1 MASRGNGMSGRT
13 VDIAGI
19 IEGQKINPFWVRL
32 LVVSCFV
39 TFFDGYDMQVIAF
52 ASIYIAPDLH
62 LTRTMLGEIF
72 SIGIVG
78 TLVGGILLGFVADK
92 VGRRP
97 TIIFAV
103 LSFAV
108 LTFAMGFARTYEQ
121 FMILR
126 FLNGITIGGAIPLCW
141 ALNVEYA
148 PRSARATVVTIIMMG
163 YSLGGGICGPIA
175 VWLEPK
181 FGWPAVFFFG
191 GIGSLVSAALVWLAL
206 PESIRFLTAQNKRP
220 DLIAK
225 ILRRLAP
232 KEAIPE
238 GATFVL
244 GDERKEAPK
253 FKFGDLFEGPLRVIT
268 PLLWATYVVSSSA
281 VWFKANWAPVV
292 LTDMGF
298 SRPEAAL
305 AASLT
310 SLAGALGGLALMRF
324 TDRMGPISIASLPLI
339 GVPLLLFA
347 AYGPIGGP
355 PFIILNT
362 VIGFCIV
369 GAHTGVTS
377 INSVYYPSAI
387 RANGAGW
394 VSSVGKI
401 GSIAGPLIGG
411 LVLSTTMPAR
421 YTFALLAITQ
431 VLLALFV
438 GALGLYHGYVGRK
451 RAAEPAVTM
460 VATT

>member
-1 MASRGNGMSGRT
+1 
-13 VDIAGI
+13 
-19 IEGQKINPFWVRL
+19 
-32 LVVSCFV
+32 
-39 TFFDGYDMQVIAF
+39 
-52 ASIYIAPDLH
+52 
-62 LTRTMLGEIF
+62 
-72 SIGIVG
+72 
-78 TLVGGILLGFVADK
+78 
-92 VGRRP
+92 
-97 TIIFAV
+97 
-103 LSFAV
+103 
-108 LTFAMGFARTYEQ
+108 
-121 FMILR
+121 
-126 FLNGITIGGAIPLCW
+126 
-141 ALNVEYA
+141 
-148 PRSARATVVTIIMMG
+148 
-163 YSLGGGICGPIA
+163 
-175 VWLEPK
+175 
-181 FGWPAVFFFG
+181 
-191 GIGSLVSAALVWLAL
+191 
-206 PESIRFLTAQNKRP
+206 
-220 DLIAK
+220 
-225 ILRRLAP
+225 
-232 KEAIPE
+232 
-238 GATFVL
+238 
-244 GDERKEAPK
+244 
-253 FKFGDLFEGPLRVIT
+253 
-268 PLLWATYVVSSSA
+268 
-281 VWFKANWAPVV
+281 
-292 LTDMGF
+292 
-298 SRPEAAL
+298 
-305 AASLT
+305 
-310 SLAGALGGLALMRF
+310 MRF